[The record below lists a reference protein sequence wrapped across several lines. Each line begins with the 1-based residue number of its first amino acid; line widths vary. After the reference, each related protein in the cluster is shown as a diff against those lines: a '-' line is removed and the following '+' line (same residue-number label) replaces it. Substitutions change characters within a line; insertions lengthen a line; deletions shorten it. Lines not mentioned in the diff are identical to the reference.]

1 MKYFLPHR
9 TKKTQ
14 KTDACTPTFTQFCHS
29 YVNEG
34 ANDYDEIKFVPWV
47 AEVFLNIKTMSVKV
61 HNDGKI

>member
-1 MKYFLPHR
+1 MTISILHDGPIMKYFLPHR

-34 ANDYDEIKFVPWV
+34 ANDYDEIKFVP
-47 AEVFLNIKTMSVKV
+47 
-61 HNDGKI
+61 